1 MTLRLNPIFGTALTL
16 VICASAFT
24 GAQDAKTQNAK
35 SQSAKSQGAKTQ
47 SAKSQG
53 EKAQVEKSTAP
64 LLIECVD
71 LVQGMSPVNLTEKD
85 NGKDVNL
92 KVGDRFSITLPS
104 NPSTGYQLFM
114 LTTGDEPWKF
124 ESKQFKSEGKSMP
137 GKGGR
142 EQFFFVVTKKGV
154 GRLSII
160 SARVFDL
167 KGTLKEAKPYQV
179 FVTAE

>member
-16 VICASAFT
+16 LLCASAFT

-35 SQSAKSQGAKTQ
+35 SQSAKTQGEKTQ

-53 EKAQVEKSTAP
+53 EKTQVEKSTAP
-64 LLIECVD
+64 LIVEGVNLI
-71 LVQGMSPVNLTEKD
+71 QGMSSVNLNEKD

>member
-1 MTLRLNPIFGTALTL
+1 MTLRLNPIFGTAHSLL
-16 VICASAFT
+16 LCACLLCASAFT
-24 GAQDAKTQNAK
+24 GAQNTKTQNAKSQGAKTQNAK
-35 SQSAKSQGAKTQ
+35 SQ
-47 SAKSQG
+47 G
-53 EKAQVEKSTAP
+53 EKTQVEKSTAP

-71 LVQGMSPVNLTEKD
+71 LVQGMSPVNLNEKD

-124 ESKQFKSEGKSMP
+124 ESKQFKTEGKSMP

-160 SARVFDL
+160 STRVFDL
-167 KGTLKEAKPYQV
+167 KGTLKEVKPYQV